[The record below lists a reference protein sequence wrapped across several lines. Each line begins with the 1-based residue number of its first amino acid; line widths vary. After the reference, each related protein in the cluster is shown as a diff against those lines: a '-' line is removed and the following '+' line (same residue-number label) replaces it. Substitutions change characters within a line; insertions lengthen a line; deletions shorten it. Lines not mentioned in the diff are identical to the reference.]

1 MYVFGKGKSSTSVAV
16 SPKATVKGSTVLI
29 EGTVLDMS
37 PAQPGTPCVSKESMA
52 TWMEHLHKQMPISGL
67 WGNETITG
75 VSVRLCAIKDDG
87 KVIDLG
93 TVTTNGFY
101 GTFSLAWTPEEE
113 GTYTI
118 IASFMGDDSYGSSA
132 AATAITVGPPP
143 PEPETPQIPIPTDYM
158 PMLTALAIA
167 IIVVAILVV
176 YGIITVRKLR
186 K

>member
-1 MYVFGKGKSSTSVAV
+1 VPV
-16 SPKATVKGSTVLI
+16 VL
-29 EGTVLDMS
+29 T
-37 PAQPGTPCVSKESMA
+37 
-52 TWMEHLHKQMPISGL
+52 
-67 WGNETITG
+67 
-75 VSVRLCAIKDDG
+75 AIKDG

-101 GTFSLAWTPEEE
+101 GTFSFAWTPPDE

-143 PEPETPQIPIPTDYM
+143 AEIEIPEYPTPTDYM

-167 IIVVAILVV
+167 VIIAIII
-176 YGIITVRKLR
+176 GIINLYALFKRK
-186 K
+186 